1 MLFHR
6 FEFNT
11 VHIIC
16 SDTDNTDGSY
26 DKEERSTVNSNT
38 KEEEGEDYTSKSSL
52 EILRADLALATDL
65 VNNPTEETKLNIS
78 EMIQLKLLIANQQAT
93 IDTLSSKLHNLEIL
107 NTRRFDEEQS
117 KVVKLEKEN
126 HTITK
131 RLGECQEKLH
141 KSQQQQRLIATSYTN
156 YQRRFS
162 TGTAT
167 TVGSKSSSD
176 TSSSGA
182 ITL

>member
-1 MLFHR
+1 MGTIPPQQAPTPHDDASTR
-6 FEFNT
+6 T
-11 VHIIC
+11 RPSIDDII
-16 SDTDNTDGSY
+16 
-26 DKEERSTVNSNT
+26 E
-38 KEEEGEDYTSKSSL
+38 
-52 EILRADLALATDL
+52 
-65 VNNPTEETKLNIS
+65 
-78 EMIQLKLLIANQQAT
+78 LKLLVANQQAT

-117 KVVKLEKEN
+117 KVAKLEKEN
-126 HTITK
+126 HTLTK
-131 RLGECQEKLH
+131 RLGECQEKLN